1 MAIKITMLSDT
12 LAVDESG
19 CKYIVREHHKGINK
33 KLWLTKENGTF
44 AEQYM
49 VKFASRKPGIVSD
62 LNLYNEVM
70 CSRICDA
77 LELRHVDY
85 ELCEVI
91 ALDGTITRGVVCQNY
106 KEKPQHNE
114 VNGRTIH
121 EFFCNWHYDN
131 NFGDIPNVE
140 INTIYAFLEQLKLRF
155 ESRRMTMSEETENKL
170 LDQMLTLALF
180 DFCTCQIDRH
190 WGNVGWLNNNI
201 YDDDSFKINLIPIYD
216 NECSFLMDEI
226 TEENLNKLIANINSE
241 KKVQVAIDAV
251 NKKRTQSPCLGIRTS
266 LVRIKEGTNGHLVPL
281 SNNEQN
287 LSNAQIAARELAHE
301 IMTRPTLK
309 EVYDRMETFNIED
322 FVSAQNFIPEE
333 QAKIKDVYAFVW
345 TTRLQLLK
353 DSMDYIKKHG
363 EGENRNETTGLSSL

>member
-91 ALDGTITRGVVCQNY
+91 ALDGTITKGVVCQNY

-140 INTIYAFLEQLKLRF
+140 INTICAFLEQLKLRF

-180 DFCTCQIDRH
+180 D
-190 WGNVGWLNNNI
+190 
-201 YDDDSFKINLIPIYD
+201 
-216 NECSFLMDEI
+216 
-226 TEENLNKLIANINSE
+226 SE
-241 KKVQVAIDAV
+241 
-251 NKKRTQSPCLGIRTS
+251 T
-266 LVRIKEGTNGHLVPL
+266 GTPVF
-281 SNNEQN
+281 S
-287 LSNAQIAARELAHE
+287 
-301 IMTRPTLK
+301 
-309 EVYDRMETFNIED
+309 
-322 FVSAQNFIPEE
+322 
-333 QAKIKDVYAFVW
+333 
-345 TTRLQLLK
+345 
-353 DSMDYIKKHG
+353 
-363 EGENRNETTGLSSL
+363 